1 MLNNIDLSKY
11 NVHTDLAIDNIN
23 LLNEHI
29 KTIEEINDNVKVTK
43 INLDD
48 IESKKINKKKGI
60 YTTIEFK
67 DITDFQ
73 NREIVGKTLQTE
85 IEKILKYKN
94 IDKMDKG
101 LIVGLGNPKSTP
113 DALGSLTINNILVTR
128 HLFLLNTKVK
138 KGIKNISAFTP
149 GVMGETGIETKDLI
163 ESIINTVKPSFLI
176 VIDSLKASS
185 VDRVNKTI
193 QITDTGIHPGSGVGN
208 TRKEISE
215 QTLKIPVIAIGVPTV
230 VDVSTIVSDTID
242 MLLNHLSYIK
252 NNFAKNKLIVKQFS
266 NYKDKI
272 KNSNNLTEEEKKY
285 LLGALGELDEDK
297 KRALFEEVLNRF
309 NYNLI
314 VTPKEIDY
322 LIEKLSDIISSALNN
337 ALHPSIN
344 NY

>member
-11 NVHTDLAIDNIN
+11 NVHTDLAIDDIN

-163 ESIINTVKPSFLI
+163 ESIINIVKPSFLI

-230 VDVSTIVSDTID
+230 VDISTIVSDTID

>member
-11 NVHTDLAIDNIN
+11 NVHTDLAIDDIN

-94 IDKMDKG
+94 IDKMDSG

-163 ESIINTVKPSFLI
+163 ESIINIVKPSFLI

-252 NNFAKNKLIVKQFS
+252 SNFAKNKLIVKQFS

>member
-67 DITDFQ
+67 DITVFQ

-230 VDVSTIVSDTID
+230 VDISTIVSDTID

>member
-230 VDVSTIVSDTID
+230 VDISTIVSDTID

-252 NNFAKNKLIVKQFS
+252 NNFAKNKLIVNQFS

>member
-43 INLDD
+43 INLAD

-94 IDKMDKG
+94 IDKMASG

-163 ESIINTVKPSFLI
+163 ESIINIVKPSFLI

>member
-230 VDVSTIVSDTID
+230 VDISTIVSDTID

>member
-48 IESKKINKKKGI
+48 IESKKINKKNGI

-208 TRKEISE
+208 TRKEISR
-215 QTLKIPVIAIGVPTV
+215 A
-230 VDVSTIVSDTID
+230 
-242 MLLNHLSYIK
+242 NIK
-252 NNFAKNKLIVKQFS
+252 NTCYCDRSS
-266 NYKDKI
+266 NCC
-272 KNSNNLTEEEKKY
+272 
-285 LLGALGELDEDK
+285 
-297 KRALFEEVLNRF
+297 
-309 NYNLI
+309 
-314 VTPKEIDY
+314 
-322 LIEKLSDIISSALNN
+322 
-337 ALHPSIN
+337 
-344 NY
+344 

>member
-11 NVHTDLAIDNIN
+11 NVHTDLAIDDIN

-163 ESIINTVKPSFLI
+163 ESIINIVKPSFLI

>member
-94 IDKMDKG
+94 IDKMDSG

-163 ESIINTVKPSFLI
+163 ESIINIVKPSFLI

-185 VDRVNKTI
+185 VDRVNKPI

>member
-29 KTIEEINDNVKVTK
+29 KTIEEINDNVKVTI

-163 ESIINTVKPSFLI
+163 ESIINIVKPSFLI

>member
-185 VDRVNKTI
+185 VDRVNKII

-230 VDVSTIVSDTID
+230 VDISTIVSDTID

-252 NNFAKNKLIVKQFS
+252 NNSAKNKLIVKQFS

>member
-73 NREIVGKTLQTE
+73 NREIVGKILQTE

-94 IDKMDKG
+94 VDKMDKG

-163 ESIINTVKPSFLI
+163 ESIINIVKPSFLI

>member
-163 ESIINTVKPSFLI
+163 ESIINIVKPSFLI

>member
-163 ESIINTVKPSFLI
+163 ESIINIVKPSFLI

-185 VDRVNKTI
+185 VDRVNKSI

>member
-29 KTIEEINDNVKVTK
+29 KTIEEINDNVRVTK

>member
-1 MLNNIDLSKY
+1 MLILVKVSLLSNVFSSLDDLLNGFTISFETIY
-11 NVHTDLAIDNIN
+11 RLVIMLLVVYVVCNFIN
-23 LLNEHI
+23 LALSIIPLKNNRA
-29 KTIEEINDNVKVTK
+29 KTMM
-43 INLDD
+43 
-48 IESKKINKKKGI
+48 
-60 YTTIEFK
+60 TIFK
-67 DITDFQ
+67 
-73 NREIVGKTLQTE
+73 
-85 IEKILKYKN
+85 
-94 IDKMDKG
+94 
-101 LIVGLGNPKSTP
+101 
-113 DALGSLTINNILVTR
+113 SLTNYAGMIFAVCFGLSIL
-128 HLFLLNTKVK
+128 
-138 KGIKNISAFTP
+138 
-149 GVMGETGIETKDLI
+149 GVDI
-163 ESIINTVKPSFLI
+163 
-176 VIDSLKASS
+176 
-185 VDRVNKTI
+185 
-193 QITDTGIHPGSGVGN
+193 
-208 TRKEISE
+208 
-215 QTLKIPVIAIGVPTV
+215 
-230 VDVSTIVSDTID
+230 STIVSDTID

>member
-94 IDKMDKG
+94 VDKMDKG

-163 ESIINTVKPSFLI
+163 ESIINIVKPSFLI

-230 VDVSTIVSDTID
+230 VDISTIVSDTID

>member
-48 IESKKINKKKGI
+48 TESKKINKKKGI

-252 NNFAKNKLIVKQFS
+252 SNFAKNKLIVNQFS

>member
-48 IESKKINKKKGI
+48 IESKKINKKNGI

>member
-94 IDKMDKG
+94 VDKMDKG

-163 ESIINTVKPSFLI
+163 ESIINIVKPSFLI

>member
-73 NREIVGKTLQTE
+73 NREIVGKILQTE

-163 ESIINTVKPSFLI
+163 ESIINIVKPSFLI

>member
-94 IDKMDKG
+94 VDKMDKG

>member
-163 ESIINTVKPSFLI
+163 ESIINIVKPSFLI

-230 VDVSTIVSDTID
+230 VDISTIVSDTID